1 MADHENQPPVNVNAV
16 EDIENANVE
25 GDNNANADGDDNA
38 NDHVGADAGADNQ
51 DLLREILAQNRL
63 LMERD
68 RLLIDRLI
76 QPAAQRGATLENLSV
91 STPEKWMSFRQ
102 HFLAVLDTKNWT
114 VQQAKR
120 ELKAAFRDEAANCI
134 TGIDFHINNAEVTVI
149 DILNLLEARFLA
161 GRGTSRA
168 IEDFRSATQNGSE
181 TIQGFYG
188 RLWSLYKRAYPDADG
203 NADINLINQFN
214 QGLKDSQVRIHQCM
228 ARHDTLD
235 QALQRA
241 CVAEAGVIQAQR
253 LAGGRLNNI
262 GDQATSPGPQI
273 AAFGQYRPAQR
284 NQYQPAPRLTPLT
297 PGACLVCNKSDHR
310 WRECPTHL
318 AFQRSIHLTRGGH
331 RGGSR
336 SRFGGR
342 GSSRGNR
349 GRQGPRGGGRGRNF
363 TPRPSGVHALAGER
377 SGPSDDSNNLSAE
390 NPLADEDADMGT
402 EEVEE
407 EDDLGDYAEYY
418 EDGPGFGSGLE

>member
-1 MADHENQPPVNVNAV
+1 MADQENQQPANVPAM
-16 EDIENANVE
+16 ENA
-25 GDNNANADGDDNA
+25 DADNANADADNANADADDNA
-38 NDHVGADAGADNQ
+38 DDNAGADAGADNQ
-51 DLLREILAQNRL
+51 DLLREILAQNRM
-63 LMERD
+63 LM
-68 RLLIDRLI
+68 DRLI

-134 TGIDFHINNAEVTVI
+134 TGIDFNINNAEVTVV
-149 DILNLLEARFLA
+149 DILNLLDARFLA

-168 IEDFRSATQNGSE
+168 IEDFRSATQSGSE

-188 RLWSLYKRAYPDADG
+188 RLWSLYQRAYPNNPEG
-203 NADINLINQFN
+203 NRDINLINQFN

-228 ARHDTLD
+228 ANHDTLD
-235 QALQRA
+235 LALQRA
-241 CVAEAGVIQAQR
+241 CVAEAGVIQSQR

-262 GDQATSPGPQI
+262 GDQAVPASPGPQI
-273 AAFGQYRPAQR
+273 AAFGQYQSAQR
-284 NQYQPAPRLTPLT
+284 NQYQPDQRLAPLT
-297 PGACLVCNKSDHR
+297 PGACLVCSKPDHQ
-310 WRECPTHL
+310 WRQCPIHL
-318 AFQRSIHLTRGGH
+318 AFQRSAHLTRGGN

-336 SRFGGR
+336 GRFRGR

-363 TPRPSGVHALAGER
+363 TPRPSGLHALSGEGP
-377 SGPSDDSNNLSAE
+377 GPSGESNTLSTE
-390 NPLADEDADMGT
+390 NPLANEDADTGT

-407 EDDLGDYAEYY
+407 DDDMGDYAEYY